1 MQSVAASVADERV
14 RAAAVNWAPRFV
26 ANGTDSTDVQATLA
40 RIERWPEWCRQW
52 GRTAAHYEALAERAE
67 QRGRHRTAAGA
78 WRRAG
83 LCWHWGKFL
92 FVDHPDEQRAA
103 HERAVAGYQRG
114 AWALDPPA
122 ERVEIP
128 YPDEEFRLAAYLR
141 LPAAGHPIGEL
152 PPGHLGSPDAV
163 GEASLARPP
172 HPQPPPVVVMA
183 PGLDSVKEEL
193 QATAD
198 YFLERGLATLAIDGP
213 GQGEAEY
220 DLPIEP
226 AYERVVAAACDWLE
240 ARPGIDPARIA
251 VFGVSLGGY
260 YAARAAAFE
269 PRLRAAVALAGPYRF
284 DREFERLPSLT
295 RAAFQRRSGAASPE
309 EAKERAAA
317 LSLEGVA
324 ERITIPLLALFG
336 KLDRLIHPS
345 EADQLAA
352 VAPGG
357 ELVMFED
364 GNHGLTNHVY
374 ESRTLMADWLAEHLA
389 PDAEPNAGPA
399 ADASG

>member
-14 RAAAVNWAPRFV
+14 QAAAVNWAPRFV
-26 ANGTDSTDVQATLA
+26 ANGTDYADVQATLA
-40 RIERWPEWCRQW
+40 RIERWEDWCRQW
-52 GRTAAHYEALAERAE
+52 GRTATGYEALAERAE
-67 QRGRHRTAAGA
+67 QRGRRLTAAGA
-78 WRRAG
+78 WRRAA
-83 LCWHWGKFL
+83 LSWHWGKFL
-92 FVDHPDEQRAA
+92 FVDYPDEQRAA
-103 HERAVAGYQRG
+103 HERTVACYARG

-128 YPDEEFRLAAYLR
+128 YPDRDTRLAAYLR
-141 LPAAGHPIGEL
+141 LPGILPAGGQ
-152 PPGHLGSPDAV
+152 
-163 GEASLARPP
+163 P
-172 HPQPPPVVVMA
+172 HPVVVMV

-193 QATAD
+193 QATAE
-198 YFLERGLATLAIDGP
+198 YFLQRGLATLAIDGP

-220 DLPIEP
+220 ELPIEP
-226 AYERVVAAACDWLE
+226 AYERVVTSCCDWLRR
-240 ARPGIDPARIA
+240 RPGVDPARIGL
-251 VFGVSLGGY
+251 FGVSLGGY

-269 PRLRAAVALAGPYRF
+269 PRVRATVALAGPYRF

-295 RAAFQRRSGAASPE
+295 RAAFQRRSGAASPA
-309 EAKERAAA
+309 EARERAAA

-324 ERITIPLLALFG
+324 ERITAPLLVLFG
-336 KLDRLIHPS
+336 KLDRLIQPS
-345 EADQLAA
+345 EAGQLAA

-374 ESRTLMADWLAEHLA
+374 ESRTLMADWLAEHLD
-389 PDAEPNAGPA
+389 PDAEPNAEPA